1 MFIALTRGFFQHSEP
16 AGSGAPVLVRISDI
30 ERIEQAPTEQW
41 VGESGH
47 RHVGSRVWLTSMRD
61 YRGQHPYDGS
71 PGGLLVRETMDKIT
85 TSLAA
90 AIPAH
95 QEIHDHAMHGAVRIA
110 VDNRVDHRVAVTGM
124 VEHVGLPMPADV

>member
-1 MFIALTRGFFQHSEP
+1 MNDLLEPRECECYACGGCTEP
-16 AGSGAPVLVRISDI
+16 AVTTDQGVPVCGARCDDV
-30 ERIEQAPTEQW
+30 
-41 VGESGH
+41 
-47 RHVGSRVWLTSMRD
+47 
-61 YRGQHPYDGS
+61 
-71 PGGLLVRETMDKIT
+71 VRETMDQIT